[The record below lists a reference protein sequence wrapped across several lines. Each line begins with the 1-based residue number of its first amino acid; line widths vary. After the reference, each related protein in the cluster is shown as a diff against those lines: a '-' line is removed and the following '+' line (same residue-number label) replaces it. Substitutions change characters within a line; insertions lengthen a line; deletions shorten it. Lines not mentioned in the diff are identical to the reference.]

1 MKQFKAEIVRV
12 DQVQSDKEGGG
23 VSNRIKK
30 TKLNYLQALLTH
42 IYLTTNKLRKVET
55 HL

>member
-30 TKLNYLQALLTH
+30 NEIKLLTSTFNS
-42 IYLTTNKLRKVET
+42 YLFDDE
-55 HL
+55 